1 MIRTSL
7 FSVLLV
13 SFAFAA
19 LSGQFA
25 QGFSGKSDLINRPN
39 STQLAQLTKPRL
51 KLEKCAV
58 EDCSDT
64 PQSN

>member
-1 MIRTSL
+1 MIRTSV
-7 FSVLLV
+7 FSDLLI
-13 SFAFAA
+13 SFALAA
-19 LSGQFA
+19 FSGQFA
-25 QGFSGKSDLINRPN
+25 QNFGGKSDLISQLR
-39 STQLAQLTKPRL
+39 STQMAQLTKPRF

>member
-1 MIRTSL
+1 MIRTSV
-7 FSVLLV
+7 FSVLLIR
-13 SFAFAA
+13 FAFAGF
-19 LSGQFA
+19 SGQIA
-25 QGFSGKSDLINRPN
+25 QSFSGKSDLISQPN
-39 STQLAQLTKPRL
+39 STQVAQLTKPRL

>member
-7 FSVLLV
+7 FSLVLV
-13 SFAFAA
+13 SFALAA
-19 LSGQFA
+19 FSGQFA
-25 QGFSGKSDLINRPN
+25 QSFSGKSDLISQPH